1 MAKNNKNFNLLDGH
15 LPPQAIELEQT
26 VLGAIMLESEAF
38 YEVAEHFKPELFY
51 KSEHQKIASAIIS
64 LVNKVQAIDILT
76 VTQELK
82 RMGELEFVGG
92 AWYITSLTNNVAT
105 ASNIGAHIL
114 ILLQE
119 HIKRQVIAVSNT
131 MQKEAYDKTTDC
143 FDVIDT
149 AERGITQLTNQ
160 IVTNKIDSVASL
172 YNQFMKVNEK
182 IVDSADGI
190 NGVQSGF
197 IDIDKITGGWQKS
210 DLIIIAGRPS
220 MGKTALMMSMA
231 RNSAVTH
238 KRKIA
243 VFSLEMSKLQ
253 LMSRLMAQETGWN
266 SQKYTRYGLTESEI
280 ITNEENCRDLI
291 NSSMYIDDTPSMTV
305 FEMRNKARKLKRDF
319 GIEALFIDYLQI
331 SRSGQKGLV
340 TEQEISAISS
350 GFKALAKELNIPVIA
365 LSQLSRS
372 VETRGGSRIP
382 TLSDLRGSGSIEQDA
397 DIVMFVHRDEYY
409 GIYEDANGNSTR
421 GRAAVIISKNRNGAL
436 DTAVLNFEAKT
447 TRFYDDNQK
456 NASIEAKDSLQ
467 SNYEFLEE
475 PF

>member
-1 MAKNNKNFNLLDGH
+1 MAKNLKPINLLDGH
-15 LPPQAIELEQT
+15 LPPQAVELEKT
-26 VLGAIMLESEAF
+26 VLGALMLESEAF
-38 YEVAEHFKPELFY
+38 YEIAEHFKPELFY
-51 KSEHQKIASAIIS
+51 KQEHVSIANAILTLIQKSQP
-64 LVNKVQAIDILT
+64 VDILT
-76 VTQELK
+76 VTQQLK
-82 RMGELEFVGG
+82 RTGELENVGG
-92 AWYITSLTNNVAT
+92 AFYVAQLTNNVASS
-105 ASNIGAHIL
+105 ANIKAHTL
-114 ILLQE
+114 IIVQE
-119 HIKRQVIAVSNT
+119 YIKRQIIAGANI
-131 MQKEAYDKTTDC
+131 MLRDAYDKTSDC

-149 AERGITQLTNQ
+149 AERSISQLSNQ

-172 YNQFMKVNEK
+172 YNQFMKVNETIK
-182 IVDSADGI
+182 KSTDGI
-190 NGVQSGF
+190 NGVESGF
-197 IDIDKITGGWQKS
+197 LDIDKVTGGWQKS

-231 RNSAVTH
+231 RNAAVTH
-238 KRKIA
+238 KRKIG

-266 SQKYTRYGLTESEI
+266 SQKYTRHGLTEDEI
-280 ITNEENCRDLI
+280 IANESKCRNLI

-372 VETRGGSRIP
+372 VENRGGAKIP

-421 GRAAVIISKNRNGAL
+421 GRAAVIIAKNRNGAL

-447 TRFYDDNQK
+447 TKFYDDNQIDS
-456 NASIEAKDSLQ
+456 SIETNNSLQ
-467 SNYEFLEE
+467 SNYEFLDEQ
-475 PF
+475 F